1 MVFADRVRVRV
12 LLAGLVA
19 VFSVGWW
26 VSMSEGQGR
35 TYLGRW
41 EASFGGG
48 VRNCEVALE
57 LLEQGEGVRRQ
68 GRAAGRGG
76 GGKGHHHGLLPSE
89 GGREAL
95 RPLAG
100 CEGRGGS
107 RCCLCCWWCCP
118 GLLRYCPP
126 PFSFVRGGRRASTG
140 GGADVR

>member
-57 LLEQGEGVRRQ
+57 LREGEV
-68 GRAAGRGG
+68 GRDIIMGCC
-76 GGKGHHHGLLPSE
+76 
-89 GGREAL
+89 
-95 RPLAG
+95 RPRA
-100 CEGRGGS
+100 
-107 RCCLCCWWCCP
+107 
-118 GLLRYCPP
+118 
-126 PFSFVRGGRRASTG
+126 GGRR
-140 GGADVR
+140 